1 MRQFFRITG
10 QKSVYIAS
18 AFVGVLSGLF
28 ASLFAFLLDWLTH
41 IIYSFNLAHAEK
53 TFFFYPDHGFNL
65 NYTLHTAILVL
76 LLPILGGLLSGV
88 VTTYFAPEAL
98 GMGTD
103 SMIESFHHKEGRMNP
118 RVPFIKS
125 IATILTLSSGGS
137 GGKEGPISQIGAG
150 LGSLVADIVQAGAR
164 ARRSLLLAG
173 TAGGLGAIFHAPLGG
188 ALTAA
193 EMVYKEDV
201 EADALIPC
209 ILSSSTAYL
218 VSQKFFEQS
227 TVFQLKNS
235 VSYNYQEFPFYFLLG
250 FLCYY
255 FGKWFILFFTK
266 VQSIFQGWNFP
277 NFIKPAIGGVF
288 VGLVALLFPEVTG
301 TGEKFLQ
308 RALNGEIQAI
318 YGISGYFALFLF
330 LLLFVLKT
338 VTTSLTIG
346 SGGSAG
352 VFGPSLFL
360 GGMLGGMASVIAKV
374 FLSVQVSEVSFMLV
388 GMGAFYSG
396 IASAP
401 IAGMIMVCEMIGSYE
416 LLPPLMI
423 VTIIS
428 FTLSGQISIYKN
440 QLLNRFS
447 SPAHF
452 WDMNQDIMSK
462 IQLQTI
468 MESFRRYAIISYDTT
483 ITKLEKLSEEIHAS
497 DFVVTDKENKYF
509 GFLSLRKI
517 KDYHESRNY
526 VRDFIIVMDITDT
539 TVPAVPISGTLKDAF
554 DIILKEDIDKVPIVR
569 NDGFVIG
576 YLRISDLFNIYYK
589 FIKKN

>member
-18 AFVGVLSGLF
+18 AFVGILSGLF
-28 ASLFAFLLDWLTH
+28 ASLFAFLLEWLTH
-41 IIYSFNLAHAEK
+41 FVYTLNKSHTEK
-53 TFFFYPDHGFNL
+53 TFFFFPDYGFNL
-65 NYTLHTAILVL
+65 DYSLSTAVLVL
-76 LLPILGGLLSGV
+76 LLPVIGGLFSGV
-88 VTTYFAPEAL
+88 ITTYFAPEAL

-103 SMIESFHHKEGRMNP
+103 SMIEAFHHKEGRMNP
-118 RVPFIKS
+118 RVPLIKS
-125 IATILTLSSGGS
+125 IATIFTLSSGGS

-218 VSQKFFEQS
+218 VSQKISEKS
-227 TVFQLKNS
+227 TVFQLNNEI
-235 VSYNYQEFPFYFLLG
+235 SYDYHEFPFYFLLG

-255 FGKWFILFFTK
+255 FGKWFILWFTK
-266 VQSIFQGWNFP
+266 VQTTFQKWDFP
-277 NFIKPAIGGVF
+277 NFLKPAIGGIF
-288 VGLVALLFPEVTG
+288 VGIVALFFPEVTG
-301 TGEKFLQ
+301 TGEQFLQ
-308 RALNGEIQAI
+308 RILNGEFKSLYATPD
-318 YGISGYFALFLF
+318 YISIILFLF
-330 LLLFVLKT
+330 LFVLKAF
-338 VTTSLTIG
+338 TTSLTIG

-360 GGMLGGMASVIAKV
+360 GGMVGGACAILAKV
-374 FLSVQVSEVSFMLV
+374 FLGIQVSEVSFMLV

-462 IQLQTI
+462 IRLHNI
-468 MESFRRYAIISYDTT
+468 SESFRRYAIVPYDTT
-483 ITKLEKLSEEIHAS
+483 LTKLEKLSEEIHAS
-497 DFVVTDKENKYF
+497 DFVVTDRENKYF

-517 KDYHESRNY
+517 KNYHESRDY
-526 VRDFIIVMDITDT
+526 IRDLVIVMDVTDT
-539 TVPAVPISGTLKDAF
+539 SVPAVPVTGTLKDAF

-569 NDGFVIG
+569 TDGFVLG

>member
-18 AFVGVLSGLF
+18 AFVGILSGLF
-28 ASLFAFLLDWLTH
+28 ASLFAFLLEKLTH
-41 IIYSFNLAHAEK
+41 QVYFLNHAHSEK
-53 TFFFYPDHGFNL
+53 VFFFFPDCGFNL
-65 NYTLHTAILVL
+65 NYDLATAFLVVL
-76 LLPILGGLLSGV
+76 FPVLGGLFSGI
-88 VTTYFAPEAL
+88 VTTFFAPEAH

-103 SMIESFHHKEGRMNP
+103 SMIEAFHHKEGRMNP
-118 RVPFIKS
+118 KIPFIKS

-150 LGSLVADIVQAGAR
+150 LGSLVADVVKAGAR
-164 ARRSLLLAG
+164 ARRALLLAG

-218 VSQKFFEQS
+218 VNQKFFS
-227 TVFQLKNS
+227 NDTVFQLKNE
-235 VSYNYQEFPFYFLLG
+235 VSYDYYEFPFYFLLG

-255 FGKWFILFFTK
+255 FGKWFILFFNK
-266 VQSIFQGWNFP
+266 VQEVFQAWKFPIFL
-277 NFIKPAIGGVF
+277 KPAIGGMF

-308 RALNGEIQAI
+308 RLLNGEFQTI
-318 YGISGYFALFLF
+318 YSTPYYFSILLFLILFAL
-330 LLLFVLKT
+330 KT
-338 VTTSLTIG
+338 FTTSLTIG

-360 GGMLGGMASVIAKV
+360 GGLVGGMSATIAKV
-374 FLSVQVSEVSFMLV
+374 FLGIQVSEVSFMLV

-462 IQLQTI
+462 IRLHNI
-468 MESFRRYAIISYDTT
+468 SEYFRRYAIIPYDKTLSN
-483 ITKLEKLSEEIHAS
+483 IEKLSEEIHAS
-497 DFVVTDKENKYF
+497 DFVVTSRDNYYF
-509 GFLSLRKI
+509 GFLSLRKL
-517 KDYHESRNY
+517 KHYHESRDYIQNL
-526 VRDFIIVMDITDT
+526 VIAMDLADT
-539 TVPAVPISGTLKDAF
+539 NVPPVPVTGTLKDAF
-554 DIILKEDIDKVPIVR
+554 DTILREDIDKVPIVR
-569 NDGFVIG
+569 TDGFVLG

-589 FIKKN
+589 FIKKK